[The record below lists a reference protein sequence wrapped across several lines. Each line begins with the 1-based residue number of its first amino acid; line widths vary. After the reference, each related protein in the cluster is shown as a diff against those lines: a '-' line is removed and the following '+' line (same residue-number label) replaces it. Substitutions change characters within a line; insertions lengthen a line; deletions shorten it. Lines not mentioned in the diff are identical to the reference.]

1 MNMKSKQLEDKQKT
15 NKKEKPQLNELWY
28 YPLLSAVLAAII
40 VAVFVC
46 LCYNG
51 EFVFSGMP
59 PLVVWVILTSLLVI
73 AFFCSKIFFG
83 TDNKSATVI
92 GCVMLITLGLNAVA
106 LKYLN
111 FSFAVLSLS
120 SLLVVLVLSKKE
132 AFVSMIMSSIIAL
145 ATIFVYN
152 KYAVDNPDYSLLVT
166 LIIKS
171 LTSLLMIALYKPT
184 YNRLNIVVMGLLGG
198 CLSMFLSFMSN
209 LFISRIVFIESL
221 MNSVWMAVAEI
232 AVALLCLLISPILEW
247 AFRLDTDMQ
256 FLQYISFDQPLL
268 KELAEKA
275 PGTFNHSIQVGNL
288 AERCAYAIGENVN
301 VAKAAAYFHDIGKME
316 SPEFFTEN
324 QTDNYNPHD
333 DLIFETSV
341 KIITRHTEIGYETLM
356 KHKFPKIICDVAHEH
371 HGDSPLN
378 YFYIKAQNITE
389 GDVDSSD
396 YCYPG
401 PKPTT
406 RISAIIMI
414 ADSVEAAS
422 RSMNVNDRDALIRL
436 VDKIIKDKREDGQF
450 DNCDITMKQLAIIR
464 DTLVESLVGIA
475 HTRISYPTKK

>member
-1 MNMKSKQLEDKQKT
+1 MKKKVFVEHQKIDK
-15 NKKEKPQLNELWY
+15 NGKPHFNEAWY
-28 YPLLSAVLAAII
+28 YPLLSAILSAIV
-40 VAVFVC
+40 VAVMVC
-46 LCYNG
+46 LCFDG
-51 EFVFSGMP
+51 EFTFSGMP
-59 PLVVWVILTSLLVI
+59 PFVVWVVLTSLIVVI
-73 AFFCSKIFFG
+73 LFCSKSFFG
-83 TDNKSATVI
+83 TDTKSATVI
-92 GCVMLITLGLNAVA
+92 GCVMLMTLGLNAIA

-111 FSFAVLSLS
+111 FSFAVLSLA

-132 AFVSMIMSSIIAL
+132 AIISMIMSSIITV
-145 ATIFVYN
+145 ATIFIYN
-152 KYAVDNPDYSLLVT
+152 KYALDNPDYSLLMT

-171 LTSLLMIALYKPT
+171 IVCLLMIVFYKPT
-184 YNRLNIVVMGLLGG
+184 YNRLNIVVMGIAGG
-198 CLSMFLSFMSN
+198 GLAMLLSFMSN
-209 LFISRIVFIESL
+209 MFIAKLPFIEAI
-221 MNSVWMAVAEI
+221 MNSIWMFVAEI
-232 AVALLCLLISPILEW
+232 AVSVLCLLISPILEW
-247 AFRLDTDMQ
+247 SFRLDTDMQ

-301 VAKAAAYFHDIGKME
+301 IAKAAAYFHDIGKME

-341 KIITRHTEIGYETLM
+341 KIITRHTEIGYEMLM

-422 RSMNVNDRDALIRL
+422 RSMHVNDRDALIRL
-436 VDKIIKDKREDGQF
+436 VDKIIKDKRDDGQF

-464 DTLVESLVGIA
+464 DTLVESLVGSA